1 MKKGILRS
9 FAFVCVLLTVF
20 TVLPVAN
27 AKAVDETEISPRY
40 TGISKITAGLTINA
54 GGYAH
59 CLGEVR
65 SNNGYSA
72 ILTVELQQD
81 GTTIKSWTNSGEG
94 LCSVDEGYNVAKGH
108 SYQVIVTAEVKN
120 SRGIVVE
127 TVTDCSK
134 VQSF

>member
-54 GGYAH
+54 GAMHIVWEKSG
-59 CLGEVR
+59 
-65 SNNGYSA
+65 
-72 ILTVELQQD
+72 LTM
-81 GTTIKSWTNSGEG
+81 
-94 LCSVDEGYNVAKGH
+94 
-108 SYQVIVTAEVKN
+108 VT
-120 SRGIVVE
+120 
-127 TVTDCSK
+127 
-134 VQSF
+134 VQSSRWNCNRMGLQ